1 MHLHW
6 LIWITSWVDETLHS
20 FSTILAASK
29 NNRLQWKTNFPVH
42 LHKSQESVQNIDN
55 QDKSLCARLKILKGA
70 KSPSIL
76 TCLCLQHTMFL
87 FSEVAF
93 NRLSHFFVVGTSVP
107 VAGRV
112 SAAQRADLLPDSQDL
127 CPPPTHHPSLDGRG
141 SLWSGEGWAQRNRRT
156 QPGSV
161 TQQLNSPSASIHP
174 ASASAASAAA
184 SQSSSVPLPCPPSCW
199 QQLLLQTPVSQQLF
213 SRNWSKPLLVH
224 HIFNFQG

>member
-6 LIWITSWVDETLHS
+6 LIRITSWVDETLHS

-29 NNRLQWKTNFPVH
+29 NNRLQRKTNFTVH

-93 NRLSHFFVVGTSVP
+93 NRLSHFFVVETSVP

-112 SAAQRADLLPDSQDL
+112 WAAQRAGLLPDSQDL
-127 CPPPTHHPSLDGRG
+127 CPPPHPSLDGRG
-141 SLWSGEGWAQRNRRT
+141 SLWSGEGWAQRNRQT

-184 SQSSSVPLPCPPSCW
+184 SRSSSVPLPMPT
-199 QQLLLQTPVSQQLF
+199 LLLAAAPPADSSLPATLQQKLKQTSSCSSYL
-213 SRNWSKPLLVH
+213 
-224 HIFNFQG
+224 